1 MKMAVRGLVY
11 EETGKK
17 ELSEADYLKAKE
29 LGIKFN
35 KELQWERRRREA
47 GEPLFHFSAP
57 EH

>member
-1 MKMAVRGLVY
+1 MLYLVRGFVY
-11 EETGKK
+11 EEIGKK

-47 GEPLFHFSAP
+47 GEPLFRFSAP